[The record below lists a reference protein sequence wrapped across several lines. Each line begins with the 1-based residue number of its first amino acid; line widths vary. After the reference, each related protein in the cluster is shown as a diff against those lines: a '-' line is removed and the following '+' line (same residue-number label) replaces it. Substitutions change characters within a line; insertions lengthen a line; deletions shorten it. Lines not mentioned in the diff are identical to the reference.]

1 MLKFVLKANVLLTGN
16 NDDLLKEIM
25 EMWVIGLVVNN
36 GSGSLLFEILGTL
49 VKENIL
55 WFC

>member
-25 EMWVIGLVVNN
+25 EMWVIGPVVNN